1 VLRPPQGATR
11 SRTVQSIHALNTPK
25 PSSSHIAIA
34 LPSVATDTGGARA
47 LLRDRISLWAQWVFI
62 LSGGFYIANVVTQ
75 ALVAKLPS
83 SHVLLHAGTI
93 LHLAASLWFGVV
105 WLIAARRSLTM
116 SALRTLDL
124 VALMV
129 GSVLYALMAVY
140 LVEMQEAMGEDGEA
154 TFYAGVLACANTI
167 SSRAIMVPSTATRTF
182 WASTVASLPLVPAAA
197 IATHSPAAV
206 INVAC
211 WAVVSIAIAAVG
223 SRVIFGLRSEAAR
236 VRRLGQYTL
245 EEKIGAGGMGIV
257 YRASHA
263 MLRRPTA
270 IKLLPPDR
278 AGEANIQRFEREVQ
292 MTAELSHPN
301 TITIYDYGRTPDG
314 IFYYAME
321 FLDGI
326 TLEDLVRRIGALP
339 PGRVV
344 HILRQV
350 CRALAE
356 AHERGLLHRDI
367 KPANIFLTERGG
379 EPDVVKVLDFGLVKP
394 IATDSPEVTMST
406 TIVLT
411 GTPLYMPPEALTSPH
426 AGDVRS
432 DLYAVGAVGYYLLTG
447 RPVFEA
453 ASIAEVLALHIQTP
467 PEPPSQRVAA
477 PVPADLEAII
487 MRCLSKGVD
496 GRPASARVLDG
507 ELKQCVSAGSWT
519 TDDAALWW
527 MGFRSSAPVRGAG
540 EPHRDEG
547 LTVTVDI
554 AERLPVV

>member
-1 VLRPPQGATR
+1 
-11 SRTVQSIHALNTPK
+11 
-25 PSSSHIAIA
+25 
-34 LPSVATDTGGARA
+34 LPSAGTDSGGARS
-47 LLRDRISLWAQWVFI
+47 LLRDRTALWAQWVFI
-62 LSGGFYIANVVTQ
+62 LSGGFYIANVVSQ
-75 ALVAKLPS
+75 PLVTTVPL
-83 SHVLLHAGTI
+83 SHILFGTGTM

-124 VALMV
+124 VALII
-129 GSVLYALMAVY
+129 GCVLYALMAFY
-140 LVEMQEAMGEDGEA
+140 LVEMQEAMGEDGEVS
-154 TFYAGVLACANTI
+154 FYSGVLACASTI
-167 SSRAIMVPSTATRTF
+167 SSRAIMVPSTARRTF
-182 WASTVASLPLVPAAA
+182 WASTIASLPLLPAAA
-197 IATHSPAAV
+197 IATHSMAAV
-206 INVAC
+206 VNVTC
-211 WAVVSIAIAAVG
+211 WAMVSIAIASLG
-223 SRVIFGLRSEAAR
+223 SRVIFGLRTEAAR

-278 AGEANIQRFEREVQ
+278 AGEANLQRFEREVQ

-326 TLEDLVRRIGALP
+326 TLEDLVRRAGALP
-339 PGRVV
+339 PGRVI

-379 EPDVVKVLDFGLVKP
+379 EPDVVKVLDFGLVKT
-394 IATDSPEVTMST
+394 IATDSPEITMST

-411 GTPLYMPPEALTSPH
+411 GTPLYMPPEALISSH

-453 ASIAEVLALHIQTP
+453 ASIAEVLALHLQTA
-467 PEPPSQRVAA
+467 PEPPSQRAPA
-477 PVPADLEAII
+477 PVPADLEEII
-487 MRCLSKGVD
+487 LRCLSKSVD
-496 GRPASARVLDG
+496 GRPASARVVDE
-507 ELKQCVSAGSWT
+507 ELKRCAAAGSWT
-519 TDDAALWW
+519 TDDAAMWW
-527 MGFRSSAPVRGAG
+527 KSFRSSAPVRGAG

-547 LTVTVDI
+547 LTVTVDV
-554 AERLPVV
+554 AERLPGV